1 MKKIINI
8 NLSSRLIPIE
18 DSAYE
23 ILRQYL
29 DSLRRYFSQEEG
41 AEEIVGDIE
50 SRIAEV
56 FQDKIRK
63 GAHCI
68 TDEDVQAI
76 KTSMGTPEQFAE
88 EPLSNNTSSSKTE
101 SAGAESF
108 ATYVRPRK
116 RFYRD
121 GDNKVLG
128 GVCSGL
134 AAYFNVDPVV
144 FRIVFA
150 VMAIGLW
157 GGGIL
162 LYFILWFATPEASTA
177 AEKLEMRGERVD
189 LNNIKATVQEEM
201 NSFRSRME
209 RMGDDVKNFSEGR
222 GKQFGKDAGTAI
234 ESFFRGLANAIAF
247 IAKGFFV
254 FLAVVL
260 LFVSVVGLIVAAIFS
275 AALFPIKDLVFD
287 AGTQSMLFWP
297 ALTLVIGIP
306 ILALIMFL
314 VRKMVGIRQ
323 TNKYSGYTLGFLW
336 LLGVVFTVW
345 LAVSVTRDFSAG
357 RISEYDDLHITQPTS
372 GKLVIR
378 KAEDLFEMDDL
389 NIFDGNL
396 RVVDDT
402 AIIGDISL
410 DIRRSPNDSFAVRIE
425 KSSRGRTV
433 AQAKTLARQ
442 IEYNLQQQ
450 DSVLLIPS
458 GFSIPRNSL
467 YRNQRIEI
475 IVLVPVGK
483 SIVVD
488 REARHHFHFRR
499 NWRNEWWDDRDNDW
513 DNNDQIDVKMNED
526 GWERK
531 ENKEEQE
538 KSQQDSLQQHYR
550 YKEPG
555 QQPAVT
561 PTPVEDSSEK
571 AKKPAKVSVAAR
583 LVFFLFDNPSWNV
596 KQ

>member
-29 DSLRRYFSQEEG
+29 DSLKRYFSQEEG

-68 TDEDVQAI
+68 TDEDVLAI
-76 KTSMGTPEQFAE
+76 KTSMGTPEQFE
-88 EPLSNNTSSSKTE
+88 DEPLNSNTGKSEPS
-101 SAGAESF
+101 GAESY
-108 ATYVRPRK
+108 ARYIRPRK

-134 AAYFNVDPVV
+134 GAYFNVDPVV
-144 FRIVFA
+144 FRILFA
-150 VMAIGLW
+150 IMAIGLW

-209 RMGDDVKNFSEGR
+209 KMGDDVKNFSEGR
-222 GKQFGKDAGTAI
+222 GKQFGKDAGSAI

-260 LFVSVVGLIVAAIFS
+260 LFISVVGLIVAAIFS

-323 TNKYSGYTLGFLW
+323 TNKYAGYTLGFLW
-336 LLGVVFTVW
+336 LLGVIFSVW

-357 RISEYDDLHITQPTS
+357 RISEHDDFRITQPTS

-389 NIFDGNL
+389 NIFDGHL

-410 DIRRSPNDSFAVRIE
+410 DIRRSPTDSFAVRIE

-442 IEYNLQQQ
+442 IQYHLQQQ
-450 DSVLLIPS
+450 DSVLFIPS

-475 IVLVPVGK
+475 TVLVPVGK

-488 REARHHFHFRR
+488 REARNHFHFRR
-499 NWRNEWWDDRDNDW
+499 NWRNEWWDDRDNEW

-531 ENKEEQE
+531 VPQEEQQQ
-538 KSQQDSLQQHYR
+538 KSQQDSLHQHYR
-550 YKEPG
+550 YKGPE
-555 QQPAVT
+555 QPAS
-561 PTPVEDSSEK
+561 TPVEDSSEK
-571 AKKPAKVSVAAR
+571 EKKQSGSTTAVR
-583 LVFFLFDNPSWNV
+583 LASFLFESTFSNIA
-596 KQ
+596 Q

>member
-68 TDEDVQAI
+68 TDEDVLAI
-76 KTSMGTPEQFAE
+76 KTSMGTPEQFGD
-88 EPLSNNTSSSKTE
+88 EPLNSTGSSKSQSAGTE
-101 SAGAESF
+101 SFS
-108 ATYVRPRK
+108 TYIRPRK

-134 AAYFNVDPVV
+134 AAYFNVDPIV

-234 ESFFRGLANAIAF
+234 EGFFRGLANAIAF

-275 AALFPIKDLVFD
+275 AVLFPIKDLILDNGV
-287 AGTQSMLFWP
+287 QSILFWP
-297 ALTLVIGIP
+297 ALTLLIGIP

-314 VRKMVGIRQ
+314 VRKMAGIRQ

-336 LLGVVFTVW
+336 VLGVIFTIW
-345 LAVSVTRDFSAG
+345 LCISVSLDFSVRPQPAT
-357 RISEYDDLHITQPTS
+357 ENYAITQPTS
-372 GKLVIR
+372 DKLVIR
-378 KAEDLFEMDDL
+378 KADDIVEMDEV
-389 NIFDGNL
+389 NIFDGHL

-402 AIIGDISL
+402 AIVGDIRIEF
-410 DIRRSPNDSFAVRIE
+410 DRSPNDSFAVRVK
-425 KSSRGRTV
+425 KSSRGRTWR
-433 AQAKTLARQ
+433 QATTLANE
-442 IEYNLQQQ
+442 IEFQLKQQ

-458 GFSIPRNSL
+458 GFSIPRRSL
-467 YRNQRIEI
+467 YRNQRIDIEI
-475 IVLVPVGK
+475 LVPVGK
-483 SIVVD
+483 RIVVD
-488 REARHHFHFRR
+488 RDARYYFNFDR
-499 NWRNEWWDDRDNDW
+499 NWRHEWWDDRDADW
-513 DNNDQIDVKMNED
+513 DNNNQIDVKMNED

-531 ENKEEQE
+531 VNVEEQQE
-538 KSQQDSLQQHYR
+538 KSRQDSLHQHYR
-550 YKEPG
+550 YKGRE
-555 QQPAVT
+555 QQAPAT
-561 PTPVEDSSEK
+561 TPVEDSSEK
-571 AKKPAKVSVAAR
+571 EKKQSASSPTLR
-583 LVFFLFDNPSWNV
+583 LVSFLFSNPATNY
-596 KQ
+596 

>member
-68 TDEDVQAI
+68 TDEDVLAI
-76 KTSMGTPEQFAE
+76 KTSMGTPEQFGD
-88 EPLSNNTSSSKTE
+88 EPLNSTGSTKSQD
-101 SAGAESF
+101 AGSQSF
-108 ATYVRPRK
+108 ETYIRPRK

-134 AAYFNVDPVV
+134 AAYFNVDPIV

-209 RMGDDVKNFSEGR
+209 KMGDDVKNFSEGR

-234 ESFFRGLANAIAF
+234 EGFFRGLANAIAF

-275 AALFPIKDLVFD
+275 AVLFPIKDLILDNGV
-287 AGTQSMLFWP
+287 QSMLFWP
-297 ALTLVIGIP
+297 ALALLIGIP

-314 VRKMVGIRQ
+314 VRKIAGIRQ

-336 LLGVVFTVW
+336 VLGVIFTIW
-345 LAVSVTRDFSAG
+345 LCVSVSLDFSV
-357 RISEYDDLHITQPTS
+357 RPQPVIENYSITQPTS
-372 GKLVIR
+372 DKLVIR
-378 KAEDLFEMDDL
+378 KTDDIVEMDEV
-389 NIFDGNL
+389 NIFDGHL

-402 AIIGDISL
+402 AIVGDIRIEF
-410 DIRRSPNDSFAVRIE
+410 DRSPNDSFAVRVK
-425 KSSRGRTV
+425 KSSRGRTWR
-433 AQAKTLARQ
+433 QATTLANE
-442 IEYNLQQQ
+442 IEFHLQQQ

-458 GFSIPRNSL
+458 GFSIPRRSL
-467 YRNQRIEI
+467 YRNQRIDIEI
-475 IVLVPVGK
+475 LVPVGK
-483 SIVVD
+483 RIVVD
-488 REARHHFHFRR
+488 REARHYYSFGR
-499 NWRNEWWDDRDNDW
+499 NWRHEWWDDRDADW
-513 DNNDQIDVKMNED
+513 DNNNQIDVKMNED

-531 ENKEEQE
+531 ERVEEQQE
-538 KSQQDSLQQHYR
+538 KSRQDSLHQHYR
-550 YKEPG
+550 YKGRE
-555 QQPAVT
+555 QQAPAT
-561 PTPVEDSSEK
+561 TPVEDSADKE
-571 AKKPAKVSVAAR
+571 KKPVSSSPTLR
-583 LVFFLFDNPSWNV
+583 LVSFLFSNPFTHY
-596 KQ
+596 